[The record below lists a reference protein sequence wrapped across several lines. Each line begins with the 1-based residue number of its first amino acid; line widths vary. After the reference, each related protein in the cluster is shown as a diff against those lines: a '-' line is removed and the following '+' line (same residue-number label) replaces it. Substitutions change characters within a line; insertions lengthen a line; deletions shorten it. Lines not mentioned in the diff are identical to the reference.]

1 MIIIASRWRSTFF
14 FYFWQFD
21 LSVCVFAWYMLWP
34 NQMNILRLLLT
45 MICQKKMLLSPMAEI
60 YIYDICWFNLYLFW
74 RTKTL
79 VIWYIDLELLW
90 LMPTGNVLW
99 NCLWG
104 FFQSRSDCY
113 KTKWTN
119 TFYPHILW
127 TNAIFFSFFG
137 QVCNCFHFLISHCSH
152 CLVCANGIQQISCK
166 K

>member
-1 MIIIASRWRSTFF
+1 MIIITFRPQDEGQHF

-104 FFQSRSDCY
+104 FFSIHIRLLQNQMNQYFLSS
-113 KTKWTN
+113 
-119 TFYPHILW
+119 YPVDKCHVILL
-127 TNAIFFSFFG
+127 F
-137 QVCNCFHFLISHCSH
+137 
-152 CLVCANGIQQISCK
+152 CLSV
-166 K
+166 

>member
-1 MIIIASRWRSTFF
+1 MIIITFRSQEEGHNIFSFF
-14 FYFWQFD
+14 TMHFCQLD
-21 LSVCVFAWYMLWP
+21 LSVCVCAWYMLWP

-45 MICQKKMLLSPMAEI
+45 MICQKKMLLSPMAEL

-104 FFQSRSDCY
+104 FFSIHIRLLQNQMNQYFLSSYPVDECHVLLF
-113 KTKWTN
+113 WT
-119 TFYPHILW
+119 
-127 TNAIFFSFFG
+127 S
-137 QVCNCFHFLISHCSH
+137 V
-152 CLVCANGIQQISCK
+152 
-166 K
+166 

>member
-1 MIIIASRWRSTFF
+1 MKVNIF

-104 FFQSRSDCY
+104 FFSIHIRLLQNQMNQYFLSS
-113 KTKWTN
+113 
-119 TFYPHILW
+119 YPVDKCH
-127 TNAIFFSFFG
+127 FFSPCLDKCEI
-137 QVCNCFHFLISHCSH
+137 VFLF
-152 CLVCANGIQQISCK
+152 
-166 K
+166 

>member
-1 MIIIASRWRSTFF
+1 MKVNIF

-21 LSVCVFAWYMLWP
+21 LSVCVCAWYMLWP

-104 FFQSRSDCY
+104 FFFNPHQIV
-113 KTKWTN
+113 TKPN
-119 TFYPHILW
+119 EPILF
-127 TNAIFFSFFG
+127 I
-137 QVCNCFHFLISHCSH
+137 LISCGRMPCSPFLDKCVIVFLFLSAIVH
-152 CLVCANGIQQISCK
+152 IVSFAQMQ
-166 K
+166 

>member
-1 MIIIASRWRSTFF
+1 MIIITFRSQEEGQHIF
-14 FYFWQFD
+14 
-21 LSVCVFAWYMLWP
+21 LP
-34 NQMNILRLLLT
+34 LLT
-45 MICQKKMLLSPMAEI
+45 IWFVCLCLCLIYVMAKPDEYFKTFVDH
-60 YIYDICWFNLYLFW
+60 YIYDVFWFNIYLFW